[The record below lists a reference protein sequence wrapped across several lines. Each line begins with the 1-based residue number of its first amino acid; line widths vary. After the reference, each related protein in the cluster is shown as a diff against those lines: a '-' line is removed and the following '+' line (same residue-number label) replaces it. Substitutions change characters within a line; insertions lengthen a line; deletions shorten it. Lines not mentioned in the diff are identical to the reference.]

1 MYHFIGYLLKI
12 VLSLFGRLKVYEK
25 EKLPQSGGFVIACT
39 HTGWLDIFWLG
50 ISILPRK
57 INFMAKIELFQSKP
71 LKWLLGKMNAFP
83 INRENPGPSAIKI
96 PRKLIKEGE
105 IVGIFPSG
113 TRTSEDVPLKRGAVT
128 IATAA
133 KATIVPA
140 AYIGPNS
147 FKDLLKFQ
155 KPQIIFGD
163 PIHIPEDMPRKE
175 AMDVMMNELN
185 DTLYN
190 LQRELQ
196 EK

>member
-1 MYHFIGYLLKI
+1 MYYFVGYLLKI
-12 VLSLFGRLKVYEK
+12 VLSLFGRLKVYDK
-25 EKLPQSGGFVIACT
+25 EKLPQSEGYVIACT

-50 ISILPRK
+50 ISILPLK
-57 INFMAKIELFQSKP
+57 INFMAKMELFQNKI
-71 LKWLLGKMNAFP
+71 LKRLLESLNAFP

-133 KATIVPA
+133 KAMIVPA
-140 AYIGPNS
+140 AYAGPNN

-155 KPQIIFGD
+155 NPKIIFGD
-163 PIHIPEDMPRKE
+163 PIYIPEDLSRKE
-175 AMDVMMNELN
+175 AMDVMMKKLNEAMH
-185 DTLYN
+185 N
-190 LQRELQ
+190 LQQVLAL
-196 EK
+196 K

>member
-1 MYHFIGYLLKI
+1 MYYFVGYLLKVI
-12 VLSLFGRLKVYEK
+12 LSLFGRLKVHDK
-25 EKLPQSGGFVIACT
+25 EKLPQSGGYVIACT

-50 ISILPRK
+50 ISILPLK
-57 INFMAKIELFQSKP
+57 INFMAKVELFQNKI
-71 LKWLLGKMNAFP
+71 LKRLLESLNAFP

-113 TRTSEDVPLKRGAVT
+113 TRTSEDVPLKRGSVT

-140 AYIGPNS
+140 AYIGPND
-147 FKDLLKFQ
+147 FKDLLKFR

-163 PIHIPEDMPRKE
+163 PIHIPEDIPRKE
-175 AMDVMMNELN
+175 AMDVMMNTLN
-185 DTLYN
+185 EALHN
-190 LQRELQ
+190 LQQQL
-196 EK
+196 KTK

>member
-1 MYHFIGYLLKI
+1 MYYFIGYVLKF
-12 VLSLFGRLKVYEK
+12 VLSLFGRLKVYDK
-25 EKLPQSGGFVIACT
+25 EKLPESGGYVIACT

-50 ISILPRK
+50 IALLPRK
-57 INFMAKIELFQSKP
+57 INFMAKIELFQTKP

-140 AYIGPNS
+140 AYIGPNT
-147 FKDLLKFQ
+147 FKDLLKFK
-155 KPQIIFGD
+155 KPQIIFGH
-163 PIHIPEDMPRKE
+163 PIEIPADLPRKE
-175 AMDVMMNELN
+175 AMDLMMNQLN
-185 DTLYN
+185 DTLQN
-190 LQRELQ
+190 LQEQLQ
-196 EK
+196 VK

>member
-1 MYHFIGYLLKI
+1 MYYFVGYLLKLI
-12 VLSLFGRLKVYEK
+12 LSLFGRLKVYDK
-25 EKLPQSGGFVIACT
+25 EKLPQSGGYVIACT

-50 ISILPRK
+50 ISILPLK

-71 LKWLLGKMNAFP
+71 LKWLLGKINAFP

-133 KATIVPA
+133 KAGIVPA
-140 AYIGPNS
+140 AYLGPNS

-155 KPQIIFGD
+155 KPQIIFGN
-163 PIHIPEDMPRKE
+163 PIYIPVDVPRKE
-175 AMDVMMNELN
+175 AMDIMMDELN
-185 DTLYN
+185 NALHN
-190 LQRELQ
+190 LQQELRV
-196 EK
+196 K